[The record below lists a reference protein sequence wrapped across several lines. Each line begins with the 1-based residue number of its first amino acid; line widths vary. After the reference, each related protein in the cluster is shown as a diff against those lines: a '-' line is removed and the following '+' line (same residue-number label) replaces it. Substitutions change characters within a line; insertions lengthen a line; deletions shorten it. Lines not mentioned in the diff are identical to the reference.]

1 MKKTSLMVVAA
12 VLVVVSGCASAPRSA
27 NVSNAA
33 EQGKKPCYG
42 GMMAGAALG
51 ALAGHQVGKGR
62 GKTVATVAGAA
73 AGAAVG
79 QAMCD

>member
-1 MKKTSLMVVAA
+1 MKRTVIASIAA
-12 VLVVVSGCASAPRSA
+12 VALAISGCASTPRNTNTA
-27 NVSNAA
+27 NAA
-33 EQGKKPCYG
+33 EQGKKACYG

-62 GKTVATVAGAA
+62 GKTVATIAGAA

-79 QAMCD
+79 QSMCE